1 MVHVLG
7 LNFKPVKRC
16 IALSMEITL
25 RTLTS
30 NSKVNSNSITTSIQK
45 FNAYSIG
52 IAHYVYKYDY
62 DNTGSKKII
71 ITLHLAIGSDMH
83 SQTFLCSLQQDC
95 Q

>member
-1 MVHVLG
+1 MHK
-7 LNFKPVKRC
+7 KPV
-16 IALSMEITL
+16 L
-25 RTLTS
+25 
-30 NSKVNSNSITTSIQK
+30 
-45 FNAYSIG
+45 AY